1 MLQYGLYVSSSHSY
15 TKKLRQKIFLWW
27 HERKITDTVNSL
39 GYYLCMAG
47 GIGKEETRRE
57 LFMGQKAVGK
67 VRCEFDYGAY

>member
-1 MLQYGLYVSSSHSY
+1 MGYMYPHLTHIPKNYA
-15 TKKLRQKIFLWW
+15 KKIFLWW

-67 VRCEFDYGAY
+67 VRCEFDYGQIK